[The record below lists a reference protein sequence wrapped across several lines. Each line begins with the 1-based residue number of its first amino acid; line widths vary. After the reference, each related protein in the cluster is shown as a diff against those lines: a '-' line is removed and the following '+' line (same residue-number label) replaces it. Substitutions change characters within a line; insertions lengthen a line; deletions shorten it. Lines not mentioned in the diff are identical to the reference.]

1 MSLDEGLMQLESNP
15 QATAPLEQV
24 FRTMHTIKGGANMF
38 GFENIGELAHHVE
51 TLYDLVRQGKM
62 QISDGLISLTL
73 HAFDKVRDL
82 LKEKDVAKINDAEIL
97 KEHLKTAVNF
107 LKAAELESSGDTSQT
122 SNAIHKDELATFFIC
137 ISPTI
142 SITEDGNH
150 PLVFIVQ
157 DIAALGTSKVIFN
170 KKESGEVKQWEIFV
184 TTTTPQSELESYFI
198 FVENECTVTHTRLT
212 PCDLFELPQFVE
224 YLNKLNGQ
232 PVDMD
237 KVKLFAALRMEAC
250 KKEREAD
257 LDQADAPTKRKN
269 VSHDS
274 YIKVSKRK
282 VDDLLNWISELIIL
296 QAQLDNDSFLNPKYS
311 A

>member
-1 MSLDEGLMQLESNP
+1 MN
-15 QATAPLEQV
+15 A
-24 FRTMHTIKGGANMF
+24 
-38 GFENIGELAHHVE
+38 
-51 TLYDLVRQGKM
+51 
-62 QISDGLISLTL
+62 
-73 HAFDKVRDL
+73 L
-82 LKEKDVAKINDAEIL
+82 LPI
-97 KEHLKTAVNF
+97 
-107 LKAAELESSGDTSQT
+107 
-122 SNAIHKDELATFFIC
+122 
-137 ISPTI
+137 
-142 SITEDGNH
+142 
-150 PLVFIVQ
+150 
-157 DIAALGTSKVIFN
+157 
-170 KKESGEVKQWEIFV
+170 
-184 TTTTPQSELESYFI
+184 
-198 FVENECTVTHTRLT
+198 TRLI

-296 QAQLDNDSFLNPKYS
+296 QAQLTTTASSIQSTALN
-311 A
+311 